1 MDRERRD
8 TPQTGSRASSR
19 ILVVDDEPV
28 MLRMMDRA
36 LSGAGHWCASAST
49 GGEAIEMLRHH
60 TFDLSVIDKNLPD
73 ISGLEVA
80 RRSRDLFRRFPV
92 IIVTGFPSDESRQ
105 EAEELGVASYMVKP
119 FDVEAFREEVG
130 AALDDFWRVSRES
143 ITSSPSEPEP
153 NEVPTRPPPRPR
165 PREARF
171 AEAPALEES
180 RRDLDVTVI
189 VVEPDD
195 ELRTL
200 VATVLQQA
208 GCRVT
213 SFRSRFQ
220 AEIRVRHD
228 GFDVLV
234 TRPELIE
241 STAHWAALA
250 PGEPP
255 LGTIAVVDSESV
267 DRHIEAIQ
275 AGARGILTPPF
286 VGGRIV
292 GRFAAAV
299 DAMREER
306 DRVTIPPPDR
316 RPT

>member
-8 TPQTGSRASSR
+8 PPQTGSRFSSR

-28 MLRMMDRA
+28 MRRMIDHA
-36 LSGAGHWCASAST
+36 LTSAGHWCATAST
-49 GGEAIEMLRHH
+49 GGEAVELLRYR

-73 ISGLEVA
+73 ISGIEVA
-80 RRSRDLFRRFPV
+80 RRTRDLFRKVPV

-105 EAEELGVASYMVKP
+105 EAEALGVASYMVKP
-119 FDVEAFREEVG
+119 FDVEALRDEVNE
-130 AALDDFWRVSRES
+130 ALDDFWRVSREP
-143 ITSSPSEPEP
+143 IAPRPSQPATD
-153 NEVPTRPPPRPR
+153 EVPTRPPPRAR
-165 PREARF
+165 PRQDRF
-171 AEAPALEES
+171 STPPAFEEP

-195 ELRTL
+195 ELRAL

-228 GFDVLV
+228 GYDVLV
-234 TRPELIE
+234 TRPELIA
-241 STAHWAALA
+241 STGHWVALA

-255 LGTIAVVDSESV
+255 LGTIALVDSESV

-286 VGGRIV
+286 AGAGII

-299 DAMREER
+299 DSMREER
-306 DRVTIPPPDR
+306 DRVTVPPPDR
-316 RPT
+316 

>member
-1 MDRERRD
+1 MKSDSRD
-8 TPQTGSRASSR
+8 PPQTGSRASSR

-28 MLRMMDRA
+28 MQRMMNRA
-36 LSGAGHWCASAST
+36 LSSAGHWCASAST
-49 GGEAIEMLRHH
+49 GGEAIELLRHH

-73 ISGLEVA
+73 ISGIEVA
-80 RRSRDLFRRFPV
+80 RRSRDLFRRVPV
-92 IIVTGFPSDESRQ
+92 IIVTGFPSDESRE
-105 EAEELGVASYMVKP
+105 EAEALGVTSYMIKP
-119 FDVEAFREEVG
+119 FDVESLRSEVS
-130 AALDDFWRVSRES
+130 AALDEFWRVSHEPIASR
-143 ITSSPSEPEP
+143 PSEPAAS
-153 NEVPTRPPPRPR
+153 EVPTRPPPRSR
-165 PREARF
+165 PRQDRF
-171 AEAPALEES
+171 ASPPAYDEPQS
-180 RRDLDVTVI
+180 DLDVTVI

-200 VATVLQQA
+200 IATVLQQA

-213 SFRSRFQ
+213 SFRSRHQ

-241 STAHWAALA
+241 STRHWAALT
-250 PGEPP
+250 PGRPP
-255 LGTIAVVDSESV
+255 LGAVAIVDSESV

-275 AGARGILTPPF
+275 TGARGVLTPPF

-299 DAMREER
+299 DAMLEER
-306 DRVTIPPPDR
+306 ERVTIPPPNR
-316 RPT
+316 